1 MEFCKFPLTTAT
13 KFLGTTSLKVDLN
26 NNSDK
31 YYVNSQ
37 DILFQGKALHIY
49 KYSTKI

>member
-1 MEFCKFPLTTAT
+1 MEFCKFPLTTVT

-31 YYVNSQ
+31 YYVTSQ
-37 DILFQGKALHIY
+37 DIPFQGKAVNIN